1 VTVLVT
7 GASGFL
13 GRPLVRALLEA
24 GREVVALCRDPA
36 ALADLRH
43 PTLQI
48 APGDLRNPAS
58 YSSWLAAGVSV
69 FHLAGVRNHPQV
81 RVREMEEINVRA
93 TAELARRCLEV
104 EVERFVHVSTLLVH
118 GPSGGSEGKNVPL
131 GTYAESK
138 ARAAREVRRL
148 AAEGLPAVTVS
159 PAIVFGP
166 DHPSHPN
173 RITSEIRRLLRQR
186 VVRVVAGGRQARN
199 LVYVD
204 DVVRGLLAA
213 ERRGTVGEEYLLG
226 GEDIAPRDFGR
237 LVLSLAGLRPVA
249 TLSLP
254 AGPALAVARLADR
267 WRKSDTGNGYT
278 LAVRVLLSEWRLS
291 SESAERDL
299 EYRPLPLAE
308 GLARTIDWLRASEHG
323 CREMG

>member
-1 VTVLVT
+1 MTVLVT

-13 GRPLVRALLEA
+13 GRPLVRALLDA
-24 GREVVALCRDPA
+24 GREVVAVSRDPA

-43 PTLQI
+43 PSLRI
-48 APGDLRNPAS
+48 VPGDLRDPAS
-58 YSSWLAAGVSV
+58 YSPWLAAGSSV
-69 FHLAGVRNHPQV
+69 FHLAAVRNHPRA
-81 RVREMEEINVRA
+81 RVREMEEVNVRA
-93 TAELARRCLEV
+93 TAELARRSLEAGV
-104 EVERFVHVSTLLVH
+104 GRFVHVSTLL
-118 GPSGGSEGKNVPL
+118 SGGTTAPL
-131 GTYAESK
+131 GAYAESK
-138 ARAAREVRRL
+138 ALAAQEVRRL
-148 AAEGLPAVTVS
+148 AAEGLPAVTVC
-159 PAIVFGP
+159 PAVVFGP

-199 LVYVD
+199 LVHVD

-213 ERRGTVGEEYLLG
+213 ERRGTMGEEYLLG

-237 LVLSLAGLRPVA
+237 LVLSLAGLRPLA

-267 WRKSDTGNGYT
+267 WRKTDTGNGYT
-278 LAVRVLLSEWRLS
+278 VAVRVLLSEWRLS
-291 SESAERDL
+291 SERAERDL

-308 GLARTIDWLRASEHG
+308 GLTRTIDWLRKSDHG
-323 CREMG
+323 RRKMG